1 MDDLHCDLSS
11 IVLDHGSR
19 LLMDI
24 AELYNLSQLIN
35 EPTRTTDSSSTL
47 IDHTFAN
54 TPDKV
59 VCSGKLHSIVLSINM
74 PRFVQSVSR
83 LLNRLGLRLT

>member
-1 MDDLHCDLSS
+1 MGDLNCDLSS
-11 IVLDHGSR
+11 TVLDHSSR
-19 LLMDI
+19 LLIDI

-47 IDHTFAN
+47 IDHIFTN

-59 VCSGKLHSIVLSINM
+59 VCSGVSHVSISDHSLIYAFRKLSISL
-74 PRFVQSVSR
+74 PTRVTQR
-83 LLNRLGLRLT
+83 